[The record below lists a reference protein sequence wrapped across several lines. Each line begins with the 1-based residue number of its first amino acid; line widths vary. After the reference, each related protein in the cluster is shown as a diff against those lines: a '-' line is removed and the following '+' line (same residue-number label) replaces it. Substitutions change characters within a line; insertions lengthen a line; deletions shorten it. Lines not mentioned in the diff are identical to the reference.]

1 MCRPQVAGH
10 GTWNV
15 PATLTSVGYVSAA
28 AGRNPI
34 EQKETKG
41 TKKRVLEREVWAMTT
56 NGDCPVCPSFPS
68 FASVHNLR
76 AAQGAELS
84 GVRKTLF
91 VRGVESLRSPSRRAS
106 VTVAGHRSRMSSSRP
121 SETSCWRLRRS
132 WAVSPGLSSCQEIVR
147 PALDFRNRW
156 TLPVPCTVK

>member
-15 PATLTSVGYVSAA
+15 PATLTSVGHVSAA

-34 EQKETKG
+34 EQKE

-56 NGDCPVCPSFPS
+56 NGDCPVCPS

-91 VRGVESLRSPSRRAS
+91 VRGVES
-106 VTVAGHRSRMSSSRP
+106 
-121 SETSCWRLRRS
+121 
-132 WAVSPGLSSCQEIVR
+132 GLMKTWS
-147 PALDFRNRW
+147 
-156 TLPVPCTVK
+156 